1 MSILVIQIPPR
12 DRLQAGPDAPPDRSP
27 GEFDYVLS
35 PDGLA
40 VGSRGRCA
48 PALLPKSGSV
58 VVVLADTDVSW
69 HRVTLPKAPAARL
82 RAALAGVLEEALL
95 EDPDELHFAIAPGA
109 VAGQPTWVA
118 TTHRAR
124 LLSQLATLEAAG
136 RAVERVLPSAWPDEA
151 ALGHFTDRGDLPEA
165 PPQLTWSDAD
175 GVVTLAA
182 DGGLA
187 RQLLPAWRE
196 RAARWSAT
204 PAAAAAAEAWLGAPV
219 EVLAADER
227 TLQAVRSRW
236 NLRQFDLAPRHRG
249 TQALREGW
257 RRFLSPGF
265 RPVRWGAGAL
275 VLVQLVGLNAW
286 AWHERREIGQRRDAM
301 VALLQKAHPQVRAV
315 LDAPV
320 QMSRETDLLRV
331 AAGQPGDTDLET
343 LLNAAA
349 AAWPPGAGPATT
361 LRFEPGRLL
370 FTAPEWGPEQTD
382 LFRSQLRA
390 TGWSAEEADG
400 GLAVS
405 RGAGGRS

>member
-1 MSILVIQIPPR
+1 MSVLVILLPPR
-12 DRLQAGPDAPPDRSP
+12 PRDTGPVQVPA
-27 GEFDYVLS
+27 DYAFVLS
-35 PDGLA
+35 SDGASAARQGRAAADQLPRADSVCA
-40 VGSRGRCA
+40 V
-48 PALLPKSGSV
+48 LPE
-58 VVVLADTDVSW
+58 ADVSW
-69 HRVTLPKAPAARL
+69 QRCTVPKAPAARL
-82 RAALAGVLEEALL
+82 RAALGAVLEEQLLDDDEAVHLAL
-95 EDPDELHFAIAPGA
+95 EPGA
-109 VAGQPTWVA
+109 AGGQAAWVA
-118 TTHRAR
+118 VTHKAWLAALVADLERGGVPLDRVLPLAPPGPQPVLHALPAAHDGGEPLLAFSHADGAGTLRLGGSLAR
-124 LLSQLATLEAAG
+124 QWLATLERSQWRLTAHPAAV
-136 RAVERVLPSAWPDEA
+136 AVLERWA
-151 ALGHFTDRGDLPEA
+151 EA
-165 PPQLTWSDAD
+165 PVAVLGDA
-175 GVVTLAA
+175 
-182 DGGLA
+182 
-187 RQLLPAWRE
+187 E
-196 RAARWSAT
+196 RALQALAT
-204 PAAAAAAEAWLGAPV
+204 P
-219 EVLAADER
+219 
-227 TLQAVRSRW
+227 W

>member
-12 DRLQAGPDAPPDRSP
+12 DRLQAGPGASLDRSP
-27 GEFDYVLS
+27 GDVDYVLS

-48 PALLPKSGSV
+48 PALLPKAGSTV
-58 VVVLADTDVSW
+58 AVLADTDLSW

-82 RAALAGVLEEALL
+82 RAALAGVLEESLL
-95 EDPDELHFAIAPGA
+95 EDPDELHFAVAPGA
-109 VAGQPTWVA
+109 VAGQPAWVA
-118 TTHRAR
+118 VTHRGWLAA
-124 LLSQLATLEAAG
+124 QLAALEAAG
-136 RAVERVLPSAWPDEA
+136 HPVERVLPPAWPDDT
-151 ALGHFTDRGDLPEA
+151 ALGHFSDRPSA
-165 PPQLTWSDAD
+165 PDAPALLTWSDAG
-175 GVVTLAA
+175 GVVTVAL

-187 RQLLPAWRE
+187 RLQLPAWRE
-196 RAARWSAT
+196 QAARWSAT

-219 EVLAADER
+219 EVLPADER

-257 RRFLSPGF
+257 RRFLSPSF
-265 RPVRWGAGAL
+265 RPVRWGAAAL
-275 VLVQLVGLNAW
+275 VAVQLVGLNAW
-286 AWHERREIGQRRDAM
+286 AWHERREIDQRRGAM
-301 VALLQKAHPQVRAV
+301 VELLQKAHPQVRAV

-331 AAGQPGDTDLET
+331 AAGQPGDSDLET

-349 AAWPPGAGPATT
+349 AAWPTGAGPATT
-361 LRFEPGRLL
+361 LRFEPGRLV
-370 FTAPEWGPEQTD
+370 FTAPDWGPEQTD
-382 LFRSQLRA
+382 RFRSQLRA
-390 TGWSAEEADG
+390 SGWTAEEVDG

-405 RGAGGRS
+405 RAAGGRS